1 MGPGLPNPHWLR
13 DPQNQPWP
21 EIPKPPSSRPFKPP
35 RLRVPR
41 PPITPRHPCDGA
53 TQRRHCPVPAGFWV
67 PPSSREPPAGRR
79 RGRVGG
85 AALTPRWGRA
95 RAALGPRSPLRDA
108 AGSSARHDGDSAASA
123 SDVTSVPAAPS
134 HARPRPKIETTPTS
148 ATPPALLPWALAP
161 RSGHRRYCS
170 SAAAPP
176 PAPPNRDRTGATD
189 PGPNRHHRTGV
200 AEPGPNQGSNWSH
213 RTGDRTG
220 ATEQGPT
227 IATELNQCHRIRTK
241 PVSPPQYQYQHHH
254 SSTSTS
260 IMTPA

>member
-123 SDVTSVPAAPS
+123 VTSLPCPPHRVTRGHAPKL
-134 HARPRPKIETTPTS
+134 RPRPE
-148 ATPPALLPWALAP
+148 AP
-161 RSGHRRYCS
+161 RLPRYSLGLSRRVAVTGGTAAPQRHRRRRHRTGTE
-170 SAAAPP
+170 
-176 PAPPNRDRTGATD
+176 PAPPNRDRTRD
-189 PGPNRHHRTGV
+189 RTGV
-200 AEPGPNQGSNWSH
+200 TELG
-213 RTGDRTG
+213 
-220 ATEQGPT
+220 TEQ
-227 IATELNQCHRIRTK
+227 E
-241 PVSPPQYQYQHHH
+241 PPNRDQPLPQN
-254 SSTSTS
+254 
-260 IMTPA
+260 